1 MAGRYLLRRSGAQY
15 YFVLQAANYQTL
27 ITSERYTTK
36 QSAEGGIASVRVN
49 SPIDARYNRLTAKD
63 GSPYFVLKAANGEP
77 IGTSETYSSA
87 GAREGGI
94 EATKIVGPIAPT
106 VDET

>member
-27 ITSERYTTK
+27 LTSERYTTK

-49 SPIDARYNRLTAKD
+49 SPIDERYNRLTARD

-77 IGTSETYSSA
+77 IGTSETYSST
-87 GAREGGI
+87 GARDNGI
-94 EATKIVGPIAPT
+94 EATKTVGPTAPV

>member
-49 SPIDARYNRLTAKD
+49 SPIDARYNRLTARD
-63 GSPYFVLKAANGEP
+63 GSPFLRLIFTDSMALV
-77 IGTSETYSSA
+77 
-87 GAREGGI
+87 
-94 EATKIVGPIAPT
+94 V
-106 VDET
+106 

>member
-1 MAGRYLLRRSGAQY
+1 MAGRYLLRRSGTQY
-15 YFVLQAANYQTL
+15 DFVLQAANNKTL

-36 QSAEGGIASVRVN
+36 QSAEAGIASVRVN
-49 SPIDARYNRLTAKD
+49 SPNDARYNRLTARD

-77 IGTSETYSSA
+77 IGTSETYSSTS
-87 GAREGGI
+87 ARDGGI
-94 EATKIVGPIAPT
+94 EATKTVGPTAPV

>member
-15 YFVLQAANYQTL
+15 DFVLQAANYQTL

-36 QSAEGGIASVRVN
+36 QNAEAGIASVRAN
-49 SPIDARYNRLTAKD
+49 SPNDARYNRLIAKD

-77 IGTSETYSSA
+77 IGRSETYSST
-87 GAREGGI
+87 GARDGGI
-94 EATKIVGPIAPT
+94 EATKTVGPTAPV